1 MKKILMLI
9 VILSILLMGCTD
21 GSKKNAGSD
30 VEKPQKDVEVQK
42 LEEPKKEPPKK
53 TPQQEYEELQA
64 NEVYSP
70 LNGTKMAKEKLKQRP
85 ICVMFDNYY
94 YARPQASLEMAD
106 IMYEALVEGQIT
118 RYMGVFQSQE
128 PALIGPVRSARPYF
142 LRLALEYDAL
152 YTHVGGSEAAKS
164 DIKKLNIPD
173 IDGLFAPDEI
183 LWREKHRK
191 APHNMYGSFK
201 SFNQWADKMKY
212 RKDYKLEPWKFGYVE
227 NAKEGKKPAAEFKII
242 YKAPIKGDEKG
253 YYSGFKYDEKNGY
266 YLRYVNGEPHV
277 DEVSKEQLKAYSIIV
292 QRADTR
298 TLDNEG
304 RLAVDL
310 VGEGD
315 GYYFHDGVMQE
326 IKWRKK
332 SDAAR
337 TEYMSAD
344 GEELTLVP
352 GVLWVQIVPK
362 SLDIA
367 TPEGEVIRIAKE

>member
-1 MKKILMLI
+1 MKKVLMLV
-9 VILSILLMGCTD
+9 VILSILLMGCGD
-21 GSKKNAGSD
+21 NSKKKENQESQPK
-30 VEKPQKDVEVQK
+30 ENTEVK
-42 LEEPKKEPPKK
+42 KEEPQKEPPKK
-53 TPQQEYEELQA
+53 TPQQEYEELKSGEA
-64 NEVYSP
+64 YSP
-70 LNGTKMAKEKLKQRP
+70 LNGAKISKDKLKQRP
-85 ICVMFDNYY
+85 ICVMFDNYFH
-94 YARPQASLEMAD
+94 ARPQASLEMAD
-106 IMYEALVEGQIT
+106 IMYEALVEGNIT

-164 DIKKLNIPD
+164 DIKKFGIPD

-201 SFNQWADKMKY
+201 SFNAWADKMKY
-212 RKDYKLEPWKFGYVE
+212 RKDYKLEPWKFGYLE
-227 NAKEGKKPAAEFKII
+227 DAKEDKTPAKELKII
-242 YKAPIKGDEKG
+242 YKAPTKGDEIG
-253 YYSGFKYDEKNGY
+253 YYSGFKYDEKSRQ

-277 DEVSKEQLKAYSIIV
+277 DEVSKEQLKTYSIIV
-292 QRADTR
+292 QKADTR

-310 VGEGD
+310 VGKGE
-315 GYYFHDGVMQE
+315 GYYFHDGVKQE
-326 IKWRKK
+326 ITWEKR

-337 TEYMSAD
+337 TKYMTKT

-352 GVLWVQIVPK
+352 GVLWIQIVPK
-362 SLDIA
+362 GFDLSTLEGDLIKIA
-367 TPEGEVIRIAKE
+367 GK